1 MQCYTREELV
11 SIQEIANSLDHYLD
25 RLTDHTLQRVV
36 IISDDKPQAVLI
48 PIEEYEILKNFREKI
63 SEEIL

>member
-1 MQCYTREELV
+1 M
-11 SIQEIANSLDHYLD
+11 ANSLDHYLD
-25 RLTDHTLQRVV
+25 RLADHELQRVV

-48 PIEEYEILKNFREKI
+48 SIEEYEILKNFREKI